1 MASKNLWAIIHAIQR
16 SGEITPRQ
24 VRQLLCCDSKKACRL
39 LEHLVS
45 VGAVKNIG
53 QRRHPVYVMQPG
65 GETRIKPFPMVRQ
78 KPSVVAT
85 PKLDGLWKTKKQ
97 REFECITPI
106 KQADT
111 ACSCTNGIFQECRNS
126 AAMKRVLMV
135 WGSVAQELR
144 KGAQS

>member
-1 MASKNLWAIIHAIQR
+1 MASKNLWTIIHAIQHG
-16 SGEITPRQ
+16 GEITPRQ

-65 GETRIKPFPMVRQ
+65 GEMRIKPLPMVLQ
-78 KPSVVAT
+78 KPSVVVS
-85 PKLDGLWKTKKQ
+85 PKLAGRWIPKKQ
-97 REFECITPI
+97 REFESITPN
-106 KQADT
+106 KQVGNVR
-111 ACSCTNGIFQECRNS
+111 SCANGIFQECRNS

-135 WGSVAQELR
+135 WGRV
-144 KGAQS
+144 GV

>member
-65 GETRIKPFPMVRQ
+65 GETRIKPIPVARKKPGIAEVCRQ
-78 KPSVVAT
+78 NCQGYQIHKII
-85 PKLDGLWKTKKQ
+85 G
-97 REFECITPI
+97 
-106 KQADT
+106 
-111 ACSCTNGIFQECRNS
+111 S
-126 AAMKRVLMV
+126 ARA
-135 WGSVAQELR
+135 
-144 KGAQS
+144 